1 MSDQEGF
8 LLDVKSA
15 MFFFRVCSRYKITS
29 LEDRVTLMREMAR
42 RKKAK
47 YLRDVSPLLEGKNVL
62 GIGFQPPEEL
72 K

>member
-8 LLDVKSA
+8 LLDIKAA

-29 LEDRVTLMREMAR
+29 REDRVSLMREMAK

-47 YLRDVSPLLEGKNVL
+47 YLRDVHPLLEGKNVL
-62 GIGFQPPEEL
+62 GIGFKPPKET